1 MVRPLLESLERLLG
15 NNNCSELFTN
25 AAPSVNTRNIL
36 NVNSVPRSESAR
48 RNEQEARQQKE
59 E

>member
-1 MVRPLLESLERLLG
+1 MGRLLLESLERLLR
-15 NNNCSELFTN
+15 NNNSSESFTN

-36 NVNSVPRSESAR
+36 NVNSVLRSESER
-48 RNEQEARQQKE
+48 RNEQEATQQKE

>member
-1 MVRPLLESLERLLG
+1 MVRTLLESLERLLG
-15 NNNCSELFTN
+15 NNYSSESFTN

-36 NVNSVPRSESAR
+36 NVNSALRSESAR

-59 E
+59 K